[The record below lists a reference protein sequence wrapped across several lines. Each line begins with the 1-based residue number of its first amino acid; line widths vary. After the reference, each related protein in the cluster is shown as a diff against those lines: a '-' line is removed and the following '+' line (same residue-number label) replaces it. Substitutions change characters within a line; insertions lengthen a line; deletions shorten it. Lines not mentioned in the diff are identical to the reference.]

1 MPALLE
7 RPKMTKTMYQA
18 LKRHIMRERERKK
31 QAEEEQDAIEE
42 QQRKEL
48 EQKKKKEQE
57 DSLTLEQTKEQI
69 NDLEKRL
76 ERLNQEKHELFS
88 QLKKVLHQED
98 ETRKRAQIKEQSELL
113 SLQQATYPTHGPVSG
128 HPVLIP
134 TGPLTGRPQTSLY
147 RPATSIMAVSV
158 PNVPLKRPRSPS
170 PPPSSVYQHQY
181 GDKGKQGGTLYTHG
195 HQQDFKSGTFQQSAQ
210 PSQPA
215 YVSQGVHTI
224 PAAPSAYT
232 VSKSPGKYNPPGQS
246 AFSSYSS
253 HYAQHQ
259 PKITEPFP
267 AAYQIQRM
275 QQPGYMASPH
285 AASNIPLQQQLQHA
299 NEKAG
304 FNEDKYKIQQ
314 QPIRGVTPLA
324 GQQAG
329 LLPHQSL
336 QQAAPGKPSIVT
348 GFSGRS
354 QAPPTSSYQPSSSQA
369 SYPVQQP
376 PGSSGR
382 PQYNPQQRF
391 Y

>member
-18 LKRHIMRERERKK
+18 LKRHILKEREHKR
-31 QAEEEQDAIEE
+31 QAEQEQDAIEE

-48 EQKKKKEQE
+48 EMKKKKEQE
-57 DSLTLEQTKEQI
+57 DSQSLEQTKEQI
-69 NDLEKRL
+69 AHLEKRL
-76 ERLNQEKHELFS
+76 ETLNQEKHELFS

-98 ETRKRAQIKEQSELL
+98 ETRKRAQIKEQSELM
-113 SLQQATYPTHGPVSG
+113 SLQQATYPSHGMPPVSG
-128 HPVLIP
+128 HPVLIH
-134 TGPLTGRPQTSLY
+134 TGPLTGRPQMY
-147 RPATSIMAVSV
+147 RPTTSIMTV
-158 PNVPLKRPRSPS
+158 PQVANVPLKRPRSPS
-170 PPPSSVYQHQY
+170 PPPASGYQQHQY
-181 GDKGKQGGTLYTHG
+181 QDKSKQGSTLYSHG
-195 HQQDFKSGTFQQSAQ
+195 HQQEFKPGAFQQSAQ
-210 PSQPA
+210 PSQ
-215 YVSQGVHTI
+215 VTSFSQPVHTI
-224 PAAPSAYT
+224 PQAPTSYS

-253 HYAQHQ
+253 HYAQQ
-259 PKITEPFP
+259 QQKITDTFP

-314 QPIRGVTPLA
+314 QPIRGVA
-324 GQQAG
+324 SQQPG
-329 LLPHQSL
+329 LLPHQPL
-336 QQAAPGKPSIVT
+336 QQAASGKPSIVT
-348 GFSGRS
+348 GLSGRS
-354 QAPPTSSYQPSSSQA
+354 QALPTSSYQPTSSQA

-376 PGSSGR
+376 GSSGR
-382 PQYNPQQRF
+382 AQYNPQQRF